1 LSQEPNMTKIER
13 GTGPEGRGG
22 GCRLRAAAGIAACG
36 AAAVPLAGS
45 LALAGAAAGAVAAVA
60 KVR

>member
-1 LSQEPNMTKIER
+1 MTKIGR

-36 AAAVPLAGS
+36 AAAGPLVGS
-45 LALAGAAAGAVAAVA
+45 LALAGAAAGAVAAIA